1 MPKEPTE
8 IYKRFWENLAKYLEN
23 NNSRLRMDKK
33 KYERP
38 NYDILIVAGGAYIA
52 LTTSKELKKHSV
64 EILLRA
70 SNNKERFYNGLSRQ
84 KDAINK
90 QFGLP
95 LQWHEKGRKQNS
107 DLKSSIVHEKDFDP
121 MDEADWQRQFAWFKE
136 TIEKFDKVFTRR
148 LEII

>member
-23 NNSRLRMDKK
+23 NNSRLRMNKPA
-33 KYERP
+33 YERP
-38 NYDILIVAGGAYIA
+38 NYNILIVRGGAYIA
-52 LTTSKELKKHSV
+52 LTTSKELKKNSV
-64 EILLRA
+64 EIVLL
-70 SNNKERFYNGLSRQ
+70 NPNHKERFYNGLSRQ

-90 QFGLP
+90 QLGLP
-95 LQWHEKGRKQNS
+95 LQWLEKGRKQNS
-107 DLKSSIVHEKDFDP
+107 PLKSSIVHEYDFDP

-148 LEII
+148 LESI